1 MVIDFEERCLSLGI
15 DGNDY
20 YEAIRL
26 QGRMIYKR
34 IQDGDNTVDSYLDDI
49 KSLPT
54 KPMVALIRYD
64 GLYRQYPKVFDFD
77 GPIPGVEAPYPYA
90 GREDGE

>member
-1 MVIDFEERCLSLGI
+1 
-15 DGNDY
+15 
-20 YEAIRL
+20 
-26 QGRMIYKR
+26 MIYKR
-34 IQDGDNTVDSYLDDI
+34 IQDGDNTVDSYLDGI

-90 GREDGE
+90 GREEGE

>member
-1 MVIDFEERCLSLGI
+1 MVIDFEEKCRSLGI

-20 YEAIRL
+20 HEAVML

-34 IQDGDNTVDSYLDDI
+34 MQDGDNTVGSYLDDI
-49 KSLPT
+49 KSLPP

-77 GPIPGVEAPYPYA
+77 GPIPGVEASYPYA
-90 GREDGE
+90 DREDGE

>member
-1 MVIDFEERCLSLGI
+1 MVIDFEERCRSLGI

-20 YEAIRL
+20 HEAFRL

>member
-1 MVIDFEERCLSLGI
+1 
-15 DGNDY
+15 
-20 YEAIRL
+20 
-26 QGRMIYKR
+26 MIYKR
-34 IQDGDNTVDSYLDDI
+34 IQDGDNTVDSHLDDI

-64 GLYRQYPKVFDFD
+64 GLYKQYPKVFDFD

>member
-1 MVIDFEERCLSLGI
+1 MVIDAREKCESLGI
-15 DGNDY
+15 DYRDY
-20 YEAIRL
+20 SEATKIS
-26 QGRMIYKR
+26 GRMIYDA
-34 IQDGDNTVDSYLDDI
+34 IESGDYDVDRYIDII
-49 KSLPT
+49 KSLPE

-64 GLYRQYPKVFDFD
+64 GLYRRYPKVFDFD

>member
-1 MVIDFEERCLSLGI
+1 MVIDFEERCRSLGI
-15 DGNDY
+15 DGSDY
-20 YEAIRL
+20 HEAIRL

-49 KSLPT
+49 KSLPP

>member
-1 MVIDFEERCLSLGI
+1 MVIDFEERCRSLGI

-20 YEAIRL
+20 HEATRL

-54 KPMVALIRYD
+54 KPMVALICYD

>member
-1 MVIDFEERCLSLGI
+1 
-15 DGNDY
+15 
-20 YEAIRL
+20 
-26 QGRMIYKR
+26 MIYKR

>member
-1 MVIDFEERCLSLGI
+1 MVIDFDEKCRRLGI
-15 DGNDY
+15 DGKDY
-20 YEAIRL
+20 HEAIKL

-49 KSLPT
+49 KSLPQ

-64 GLYRQYPKVFDFD
+64 GLYKQYPMVFDFD
-77 GPIPGVEAPYPYA
+77 GPIPGVEAPYPCA
-90 GREDGE
+90 GRDDE